1 MPLDDATIGNLIN
14 GDENRR
20 AIEAAR
26 ALIHSRPCILFA
38 GAGTSKPAGYP
49 LWWELLTELQA
60 VLNDQGVD
68 IPAIAPTDLLAAAD
82 QLYACFAD
90 NHLVDTHYYSFLC
103 NHFGPMEGQS
113 LELQQILLT
122 LPFCGIVTTNWDVC
136 FEDAI
141 HKARPR
147 RPEFSPMFSI
157 HEDHPNDVRR
167 FFDSLW
173 RGPEANA
180 VAHLHGVYSDA
191 RKIILTATQYALAYG
206 GTHEELTLIQPP
218 KRPGVWAVVR
228 KAVGALI
235 AKTHSGSHN
244 ESRLFEPTRRSS
256 AWTLL
261 RRTVWALMATQR
273 LIFVG
278 FGMND
283 PFLYA
288 LFSYVSG
295 DLWDTT
301 GQIHYF
307 VTGVSKDTNKDP
319 NIDRRRLRTNLGI
332 QSIFYEVQGNDHS
345 RLVDVLYELGA
356 TPDGGRRDHPPVSDL
371 LGPP

>member
-1 MPLDDATIGNLIN
+1 M
-14 GDENRR
+14 
-20 AIEAAR
+20 
-26 ALIHSRPCILFA
+26 
-38 GAGTSKPAGYP
+38 
-49 LWWELLTELQA
+49 
-60 VLNDQGVD
+60 
-68 IPAIAPTDLLAAAD
+68 DLLEHAD
-82 QLYACFAD
+82 QLYASFAA
-90 NHLVDTHYYSFLC
+90 NNLLETHYYSFLC
-103 NHFGPMEGQS
+103 NHFAPREGQS

-141 HKARPR
+141 HRARPH

-173 RGPEANA
+173 RGAEANT
-180 VAHLHGVYSDA
+180 VAHLHGVYNDA
-191 RKIILTATQYALAYG
+191 RKIILTGTQYAQAYG
-206 GTHEELTLIQPP
+206 ETHEELTLISPP
-218 KRPGVWAVVR
+218 RQSRVSIVLRRVMDALTG
-228 KAVGALI
+228 KA
-235 AKTHSGSHN
+235 HSGSHN
-244 ESRLFEPTRRSS
+244 ASALFQAARGSS

-273 LIFVG
+273 LVFVG

-288 LFSYVSG
+288 LFSYVSA

-307 VTGVSKDTNKDP
+307 VTGISKDTNKDP
-319 NIDRRRLRTNLGI
+319 DINRRRLRTNLGI
-332 QSIFYEVQGNDHS
+332 QSIFYEVQGHDHS

-356 TPDGGRRDHPPVSDL
+356 TPDGGGHGNPPVSDL